1 MPPCKHHEICG
12 REALGGPEGDEL
24 CILHSENP
32 QKDREAFREAFEE
45 HVSRHAPPRFS
56 FVVFPI
62 HITFRG
68 EMFEKARFQKAEFKE
83 GASFASAE
91 FIGEANFSGAKFRG
105 RADFSAS
112 EFMGESNFIDAEF
125 PGGASFV
132 AARFSDRA
140 WFISAQFIG
149 IAQFQRARF
158 TKRADFS
165 GARFHGRTVFS
176 GAAEKQGPVPIF
188 SGIEVDFRHLI
199 IDPLDALVF
208 RDADLQKC
216 RFLGTD
222 LRKAEI
228 TAAKWPK
235 PEFHL
240 DERWPS
246 VIRRLADA
254 LSWLRARLSEKR
266 PRVGGRNRV
275 YDEVAPLEE
284 GEARQWSHIEH
295 LYRQLKQ
302 NYEDRRDYLRAGD
315 FHYGERDMW
324 RKNPETQRVPGDPDA
339 VLASERLRRT
349 IDAATLLVWCSPP
362 SVRAGVFLLGHQSQR
377 LRWRGIDVDERMG
390 PIPGGAVQ
398 PSRDDPP
405 ETGRPDHWRMAWMGY
420 PYCHGSEPSWA
431 CAHRFVCPGFEATVE
446 KIRTRGKTSDVRKG

>member
-324 RKNPETQRVPGDPDA
+324 RKNPETPRGFRVILTLYWLLSGYGEQLMRPLFWFG
-339 VLASERLRRT
+339 VLLLASVLGYFCLGISPKGCAGAALTWTSGWDLFQAALYSLRVMTLLKPDDLIIGGWPGWATLIAMVQSLLGPVLIGLFALALRQRLRR
-349 IDAATLLVWCSPP
+349 
-362 SVRAGVFLLGHQSQR
+362 
-377 LRWRGIDVDERMG
+377 
-390 PIPGGAVQ
+390 
-398 PSRDDPP
+398 
-405 ETGRPDHWRMAWMGY
+405 
-420 PYCHGSEPSWA
+420 
-431 CAHRFVCPGFEATVE
+431 
-446 KIRTRGKTSDVRKG
+446 